1 MSAKD
6 DIEELLNNQDKLENL
21 IKGAFDAI
29 DTDNS
34 GMIDIDELYV
44 LIRQVANDINWDVPS
59 YEDVKE
65 VMLEEIDT
73 NKDGLV
79 SLDEFRVLMVTV
91 LNHILEVEATDNN

>member
-44 LIRQVANDINWDVPS
+44 LIR
-59 YEDVKE
+59 
-65 VMLEEIDT
+65 
-73 NKDGLV
+73 
-79 SLDEFRVLMVTV
+79 
-91 LNHILEVEATDNN
+91 